1 MALALLTILNSDKH
15 FPHGTPVIRKPLEFA
30 EELADA
36 GLSVETITS
45 CLVQNNLKQKG
56 LLNGLKKQLSV
67 GWCLWKYIWVTGV
80 MGPLHAELWV
90 PTTL

>member
-1 MALALLTILNSDKH
+1 MTLALLTILNSDKH

-45 CLVQNNLKQKG
+45 CLVQNNLKQKR
-56 LLNGLKKQLSV
+56 LLG
-67 GWCLWKYIWVTGV
+67 
-80 MGPLHAELWV
+80 MG
-90 PTTL
+90 